1 MQQYITLMDKCI
13 ELAKQAQGDTSPNP
27 LVGCIILNPQGE
39 IISTGYHKKYGENHA
54 ERDALLKLEYAK
66 DFTLV
71 VNL

>member
-39 IISTGYHKKYGENHA
+39 IISTGYHKNTVKT
-54 ERDALLKLEYAK
+54 
-66 DFTLV
+66 TL
-71 VNL
+71 NEMLC

>member
-1 MQQYITLMDKCI
+1 MDKCI

-54 ERDALLKLEYAK
+54 ERDLSLIHI
-66 DFTLV
+66 
-71 VNL
+71 